1 MNPFSDIVKDS
12 SNFLYSNGTSA
23 ESTSESETT
32 SIKCLTARKNSDG
45 YFSTVNSSL
54 LPHPWPAEKLYYMP
68 KNNIKVDRLKKF
80 KSQKKSN
87 KQMKSQKD
95 HRKNRVKDYVKIFQE
110 DTKEKSKTK
119 NENERAMTNSQ
130 KVNKFQIAKKLFG
143 KLHLRFL
150 LAAFIIVYIFIS
162 ICLNPLIMTLD
173 YESKLTKLKS
183 KPINIKTP
191 QSTIPKDIKR
201 KSKSK
206 TVPVINKKNFKCNKQ

>member
-12 SNFLYSNGTSA
+12 SNFLYSNGSSS

-95 HRKNRVKDYVKIFQE
+95 HRKNIIDNDF
-110 DTKEKSKTK
+110 EKSST
-119 NENERAMTNSQ
+119 
-130 KVNKFQIAKKLFG
+130 
-143 KLHLRFL
+143 
-150 LAAFIIVYIFIS
+150 
-162 ICLNPLIMTLD
+162 
-173 YESKLTKLKS
+173 
-183 KPINIKTP
+183 KTP
-191 QSTIPKDIKR
+191 LGATISELP
-201 KSKSK
+201 SL
-206 TVPVINKKNFKCNKQ
+206 T